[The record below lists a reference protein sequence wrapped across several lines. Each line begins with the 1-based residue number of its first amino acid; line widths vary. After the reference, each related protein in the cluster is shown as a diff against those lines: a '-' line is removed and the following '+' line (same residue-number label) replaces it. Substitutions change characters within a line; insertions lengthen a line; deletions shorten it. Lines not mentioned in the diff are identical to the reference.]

1 MSAGAFVRTRYELDN
16 GDISPIRV
24 QPETLG
30 LTLSGSTN
38 DAPAGAV
45 DRVGSV
51 NVSRGA
57 RSNGV
62 NARMVRVTFTGAP
75 PAGYLA
81 NSVIALPWLSQS
93 TFDGLASGDAGTYL
107 GAAIE
112 LVGKTPERVR

>member
-1 MSAGAFVRTRYELDN
+1 MSAGAFVRTRYELEN

-24 QPETLG
+24 QPETLA

-38 DAPAGAV
+38 DAPAGAT

-51 NVSRGA
+51 NVNAGA

-62 NARMVRVTFTGAP
+62 NARLVRITFTGAP

-81 NSVIALPWLSQS
+81 NSTISLPWLSAT
-93 TFDGLASGDAGTYL
+93 TFADLNPGDTGTYL
-107 GAAIE
+107 GAAVE
-112 LVGKTPERVR
+112 LVGKSPERVR